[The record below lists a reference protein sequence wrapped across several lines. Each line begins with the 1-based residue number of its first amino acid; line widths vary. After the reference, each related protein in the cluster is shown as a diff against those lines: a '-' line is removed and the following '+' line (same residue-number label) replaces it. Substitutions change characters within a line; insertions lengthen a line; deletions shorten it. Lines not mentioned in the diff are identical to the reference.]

1 MCTAYVQFWLFMKLS
16 DANCVLC
23 VLQMAVYDE
32 LKRGFEA
39 KCHQHMIL
47 SEQFRPS
54 HIQTNLKVAIL
65 QAEEESENIM
75 ENFLNSECFKFSRI
89 SQN

>member
-1 MCTAYVQFWLFMKLS
+1 MELS
-16 DANCVLC
+16 DADCILC

-39 KCHQHMIL
+39 KCNQHMML

-54 HIQTNLKVAIL
+54 YIQTNLKVAIL

-75 ENFLNSECFKFSRI
+75 EDFLNSECFEFSRI
-89 SQN
+89 SNRMRS